1 MSMSDLPPVP
11 PPLEPPPDEN
21 APLPPPP
28 RRDGCL
34 TAFMVVVGLV
44 LLFPGICFLAFASN
58 AAPLGLIGFVLIGSA
73 IFLFIRAATPPK
85 Q

>member
-1 MSMSDLPPVP
+1 M
-11 PPLEPPPDEN
+11 PDESYR
-21 APLPPPP
+21 PPPPPP

-58 AAPLGLIGFVLIGSA
+58 AAPLGLIGFVLVGSA